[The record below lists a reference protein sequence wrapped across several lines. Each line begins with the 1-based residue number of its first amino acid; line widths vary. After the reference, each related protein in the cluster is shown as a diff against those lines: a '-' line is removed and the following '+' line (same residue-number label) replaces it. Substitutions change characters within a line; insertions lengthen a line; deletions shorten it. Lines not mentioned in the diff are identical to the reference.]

1 MQTLIVLDLSSQEI
15 NDKGV
20 EHLVNELKTNKVIL
34 LPFFSRSFL
43 FIFSLLQTLKVLN
56 LSCNEI
62 GPKGAQ
68 FIADVLR
75 INKVT

>member
-20 EHLVNELKTNKVIL
+20 EHLVNALKTNKVVL
-34 LPFFSRSFL
+34 LPFSRSFL

-62 GPKGAQ
+62 GPKGAP